1 MKIDDFLDAFNL
13 IDRIEGFVSS
23 IAHLDKKR
31 AAAGPPVVGFAAE
44 IARSAV
50 GAGSWSFNLRR
61 ESGFTGGDA
70 ERLLNHYA
78 IPIWGRRVTGDH
90 YILSVPIRQANWAE
104 YLILRRGMVL
114 DGRLF
119 NPDNQRYAQKYA
131 PGDQPP
137 AWADRGRERRTVVDR
152 LGDLL

>member
-13 IDRIEGFVSS
+13 IDRIEGFISS
-23 IAHLDKKR
+23 IAHFDKKR
-31 AAAGPPVVGFAAE
+31 AAAGPPLVGVAAE
-44 IARSAV
+44 LARSTF
-50 GAGSWSFNLRR
+50 GAGSWSFRERR
-61 ESGFTGGDA
+61 DCGFTGGDA

-78 IPIWGRRVTGDH
+78 IPTWGRRVTGDH
-90 YILSVPIRQANWAE
+90 YILSVPVRQANWAE

-119 NPDNQRYAQKYA
+119 NPDNQRYARKYA

-137 AWADRGRERRTVVDR
+137 AWADRERVRRSAIRR